1 MDDGIHPGWRTDL
14 QAYDLDSVLRCAA
27 CGINSSHFIL
37 LLLFFFFFSF
47 FFSLSRMARVMKALI
62 SKTLPPSIPRSR
74 SSPLA
79 PFRSPSSGIKMK
91 KSFPE
96 MTEEKLSPAPSHSL
110 AFDHWS
116 HSGICSRHL
125 ECYLLF
131 PLGIEGSNV
140 IAKYC
145 FFHELSKRTHTAFFK
160 KYHLLEI
167 FFFIPKAVPMILGTK
182 AHPLKTCTLK
192 GKYPL
197 LHRHW
202 CNQVV
207 SKDMAEAGLPR
218 GLGFLKFF

>member
-1 MDDGIHPGWRTDL
+1 MCCLWHKQFPF
-14 QAYDLDSVLRCAA
+14 
-27 CGINSSHFIL
+27 HFIIIIII
-37 LLLFFFFFSF
+37 FFSF
-47 FFSLSRMARVMKALI
+47 FFPLSRMARVMKALI

-79 PFRSPSSGIKMK
+79 PFRSPSSGIKIK

-131 PLGIEGSNV
+131 PLGIEGSKV

-145 FFHELSKRTHTAFFK
+145 FFHELSKRTHTAFFFFNTI
-160 KYHLLEI
+160 YWS
-167 FFFIPKAVPMILGTK
+167 FFFLF
-182 AHPLKTCTLK
+182 
-192 GKYPL
+192 
-197 LHRHW
+197 
-202 CNQVV
+202 
-207 SKDMAEAGLPR
+207 PR
-218 GLGFLKFF
+218 LFPWS

>member
-167 FFFIPKAVPMILGTK
+167 FFFYSQGCSHDLRNKSSSP
-182 AHPLKTCTLK
+182 
-192 GKYPL
+192 
-197 LHRHW
+197 
-202 CNQVV
+202 
-207 SKDMAEAGLPR
+207 KDMYIEGEISFITQTLV
-218 GLGFLKFF
+218 